1 MVVVAIQ
8 RPFGSDQPAEGVT
21 ERSAARVADG
31 EVIKPRA
38 AWWRRTAAGGFPRVE
53 PDVMVVAARG
63 HEQRVRPLEHDVE
76 TEDVHV
82 ERAHPGEVVR
92 LEVDVPDVDAGVDR
106 SRCSLSRLDSRLE
119 PRVAGRGAGQVLHVH
134 VTGTPGLFACF
145 HLPSWPVIQTLEN

>member
-63 HEQRVRPLEHDVE
+63 H
-76 TEDVHV
+76 V
-82 ERAHPGEVVR
+82 ERAHPGEVGR
-92 LEVDVPDVDAGVDR
+92 LEVDVPDVHARVDR
-106 SRCSLSRLDSRLE
+106 SRCSLPRLDSRIE
-119 PRVAGRGAGQVLHVH
+119 PRVAGPGAGQVLHVH
-134 VTGTPGLFACF
+134 VTGNPRAVRL
-145 HLPSWPVIQTLEN
+145 LPSPVLASKFKRWRTGRVACAA